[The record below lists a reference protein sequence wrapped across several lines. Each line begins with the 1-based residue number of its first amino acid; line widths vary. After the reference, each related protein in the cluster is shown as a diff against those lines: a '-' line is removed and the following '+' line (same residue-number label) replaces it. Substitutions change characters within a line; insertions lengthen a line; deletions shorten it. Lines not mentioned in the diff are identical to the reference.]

1 MCGITGVIGTPCPA
15 ETLRAMIAAIAHRG
29 PDGVGE
35 DFDRDQNVAL
45 GHARLAVI
53 DIATGAQPMWD
64 GAHEIGVVFN
74 GEIYNHADLRKTL
87 EARGHRFA
95 SDHSDTEVLI
105 HGWREWG
112 ADLPGQL
119 NGMFAFALHDRRA
132 HRVFLAR
139 DRFGEKPLYL
149 ADVAGGLAFGSE
161 IAALLAHPGVN
172 DAPCE
177 TGIAKYL
184 AYGFIPAPFTHL
196 AGVRKL
202 PAGHWLSIDLGTG
215 KRQQACWHD
224 FTLAPVHG
232 RREGDLVDELDHLL
246 VQATRRRL
254 VADVPLGVFLSGG
267 LDSSLVLSCLKRAG
281 GGGEESFTIG
291 FNEPSF
297 DESGFARRVAAHL
310 GVPNKVQVFG
320 IDDAAPLI
328 EPVLRA
334 LSEPLADASVLPTW
348 QLSRFVRNHVTVA
361 LSGDG
366 GDELFAGYAPFR
378 ALPLSRAL
386 ERLPL
391 AIIAGM
397 AGLTGWLPSSGR
409 YMSLDFKAQRFLLG
423 QMQPMAC
430 RTPAW
435 MAPLQPAG
443 ISRLMGRE
451 WPAEALYS
459 EAIAAWNARPDL
471 SDGER
476 MADYFTRFYLP
487 DDILMKTDRA
497 AMAHGLET
505 RAVFLDNDLS
515 AFAASLPM
523 EWKIRGGVQKY
534 LLKKVG
540 ERHLPHDIVHR
551 SKKGFGIPVA
561 RWLRNTP
568 PQPPAAPVGTINTAG
583 ALEYWAQHRSGKAD
597 HRLFLFAWL
606 SLQYVQARGG
616 TTRAMT

>member
-1 MCGITGVIGTPCPA
+1 
-15 ETLRAMIAAIAHRG
+15 
-29 PDGVGE
+29 
-35 DFDRDQNVAL
+35 
-45 GHARLAVI
+45 
-53 DIATGAQPMWD
+53 
-64 GAHEIGVVFN
+64 
-74 GEIYNHADLRKTL
+74 
-87 EARGHRFA
+87 
-95 SDHSDTEVLI
+95 
-105 HGWREWG
+105 
-112 ADLPGQL
+112 
-119 NGMFAFALHDRRA
+119 
-132 HRVFLAR
+132 
-139 DRFGEKPLYL
+139 
-149 ADVAGGLAFGSE
+149 
-161 IAALLAHPGVN
+161 
-172 DAPCE
+172 
-177 TGIAKYL
+177 
-184 AYGFIPAPFTHL
+184 
-196 AGVRKL
+196 
-202 PAGHWLSIDLGTG
+202 
-215 KRQQACWHD
+215 
-224 FTLAPVHG
+224 
-232 RREGDLVDELDHLL
+232 
-246 VQATRRRL
+246 
-254 VADVPLGVFLSGG
+254 
-267 LDSSLVLSCLKRAG
+267 
-281 GGGEESFTIG
+281 
-291 FNEPSF
+291 
-297 DESGFARRVAAHL
+297 
-310 GVPNKVQVFG
+310 
-320 IDDAAPLI
+320 
-328 EPVLRA
+328 
-334 LSEPLADASVLPTW
+334 
-348 QLSRFVRNHVTVA
+348 
-361 LSGDG
+361 
-366 GDELFAGYAPFR
+366 
-378 ALPLSRAL
+378 
-386 ERLPL
+386 
-391 AIIAGM
+391 M